1 MEMWSVA
8 KGNLEVLQIYKLL
21 QYVREK
27 NRPQIKK
34 MLKMGVPNLINI
46 TEPKQGL
53 SALYQ
58 ASVDHDEDLVQF
70 LLSLKA
76 NPDIQDMKGYT
87 PMMLAAQLGYYKI
100 VYLLIKHNAN
110 VTLTDEEGKG
120 KEHLLGLDEFVFMHL
135 LKCQNIGYLEKRRAL
150 I

>member
-1 MEMWSVA
+1 MEMTSKSVA
-8 KGNLEVLQIYKLL
+8 KGNVEVLQIYKLL

-34 MLKMGVPNLINI
+34 MVQMGFSNLINM

-58 ASVDHDEDLVQF
+58 ASVDQDEDLIQF

-76 NPDIQDMKGYT
+76 HPDIQDKKGCT

-100 VYLLIKHNAN
+100 VYLLIKHSAN

-120 KEHLLGLDEFVFMHL
+120 KEHLFRSACYVAYSYISIDLNRPG
-135 LKCQNIGYLEKRRAL
+135 
-150 I
+150 